1 MNQANR
7 ERVSGTAGDCTR
19 GILSAVPSGPRL
31 RQYCRCGVAPCCSIP
46 ASRFAGALGLALLVL
61 VSLAC
66 GSEPASAKNVLVLD
80 SFTQRDVFDGLEPL
94 KGTIRSHCS
103 EQVNFEVEYLESQR
117 FRLPGY
123 EESVSQTLRNV
134 YGEEKLDLVV
144 VHAYPALRFAVE
156 HRDAIFPGVPI
167 VFVSVALGR
176 IHETK
181 LWPGVTG
188 VTTTVDVQ
196 GTIELALHLHPDFN
210 NVAVISGESEFEKYW
225 LEATRQALHSQK
237 RSLATFEFVGLPTDQ
252 VLEKV
257 STLPPKS
264 LVLFELV
271 PMQAVQPVMGTYD
284 LLRVLASRFPTYCIH
299 NYCVDHGAIGGSYP
313 NSIEQGVKGGEVAAR
328 VLSGERPEK
337 IPVVHGSIAH
347 VEVDWRQLRHWNIPE
362 SALPPESVV
371 LYRQPTLWEHYQ
383 KYMVAASAL
392 IVAQALLI
400 AGLLWQRARKRTAE
414 AVLRESEERFRVMA
428 DTTPSLVWMCDPHGK
443 ITYLN
448 DRLIAFTGPD
458 PDAGYGD
465 IWIDYVRPDDQKNV
479 LDTIAQA
486 LKDRQPFS
494 MEYCL
499 RRSDGVY
506 RWMFDVA
513 SPRVNGDG
521 SFAGFIGSAIDI
533 TDQKRAQE
541 ALEKVSSQL
550 IEAQEKERSRIAR
563 DLHDDICQRLALLSM
578 ELEQANR
585 NGAPPTTKQRLEDIR
600 QHCSEITRD
609 VQSLSH
615 QLHSS
620 RLEYLGIV
628 AAIKGFSKELAT
640 KHEIEI
646 EVKDENMP
654 SNLRADVSLCLFR
667 VAQEALHN
675 AVKYS
680 GTSQLAVELIG
691 TANEVRLVVKDAG
704 AGFDVEEAKRDH
716 GLGLVSMQE
725 RVHMV
730 HGRLFVESAPGKGTR
745 VVATVPAAED
755 AGATASSAGDA
766 RSGVM
771 GAA

>member
-1 MNQANR
+1 MNQADL
-7 ERVSGTAGDCTR
+7 ERVSGTTGDCML
-19 GILSAVPSGPRL
+19 GIPSAVPSGPRL
-31 RQYCRCGVAPCCSIP
+31 RQYCRCAVAPCCSIP

-61 VSLAC
+61 ASLPC
-66 GSEPASAKNVLVLD
+66 SSEPASAKNVLVLD

-123 EESVSQTLRNV
+123 EESVSQTLRHV
-134 YGEEKLDLVV
+134 YGGEKLDLVV

-156 HRDAIFPGVPI
+156 HRKAIFPGVPI
-167 VFVSVALGR
+167 VFVSVAPGR

-181 LWPGVTG
+181 LWPRVTG
-188 VTTTVDVQ
+188 VTTSVDVQ
-196 GTIELALHLHPDFN
+196 GTIELALHLHPDFS
-210 NVAVISGESEFEKYW
+210 NVAVISGDSEFERYW

-237 RSLATFEFVGLPTDQ
+237 GSLATFEFVGLPTDQ
-252 VLEKV
+252 VLERV

-264 LVLFELV
+264 LVLFEIV
-271 PMQAVQPVMGTYD
+271 PMQAVQPAMGTYD
-284 LLRVLASRFPTYCIH
+284 LLRVLAGRFPTYCIH

-313 NSIEQGVKGGEVAAR
+313 DSIEQGVKGGEVAAR

-362 SALPPESVV
+362 SALPPGSVV

-383 KYMVAASAL
+383 KYMVAAIAL
-392 IVAQALLI
+392 IVAEALLI
-400 AGLLWQRARKRTAE
+400 AGLLWLRARKRTAE
-414 AVLRESEERFRVMA
+414 AVLRESEKRFRVMA

-448 DRLIAFTGPD
+448 DRRIAFTGRG

-465 IWIDYVRPDDQKNV
+465 TWIDYVRPDDQKNV
-479 LDTIAQA
+479 LDTMSQA

-585 NGAPPTTKQRLEDIR
+585 NGAPPATKRRLEEIR
-600 QHCSEITRD
+600 ERCSEITRD

-628 AAIKGFSKELAT
+628 AAIKGFSKELVT
-640 KHEIEI
+640 KHEIQI
-646 EVKDENMP
+646 EVKDENVP
-654 SNLRADVSLCLFR
+654 SNLRADISLCLFR

-675 AVKYS
+675 ALKYS

-730 HGRLFVESAPGKGTR
+730 HGRLSVESAPGKGTR
-745 VVATVPAAED
+745 VVATVPVAED
-755 AGATASSAGDA
+755 VGATASSVGDA